1 MGVYRAAIVT
11 ENGQNLIAQAL
22 ANEKPLIFTSAKTS
36 SYSYPVGTDVPAL
49 TGLQDV
55 VQSVLPFD
63 SKVLGGN
70 VAQVSVRFD
79 NDGVDQT
86 YRIETIG
93 LYAKIEGGAET
104 LFSVTQATTP
114 DEMPVQSDISPSAYI
129 YNIQHT
135 VQNAS
140 QITLTVNPAGTA
152 TVQDIMDIESP
163 EFDDYGT
170 VEGISSFPSFL
181 ETMKSKMNFFQ
192 FFRNLKAGLQ
202 FVLHTGQIVN
212 NCVTDNSSLPLSAAQ
227 GKALMDKY
235 TQLYSEM
242 GTILQYS
249 HTSDT
254 PFDFN
259 DKNAKARFHR
269 LGTENSFKNAPSGV
283 NPIYSNVLVVR
294 NNAWDTL
301 SMTIYLYTK
310 GTNSSVVY
318 KTGNTTDWAN
328 LSWSVYATKSDL
340 YPSYNR
346 SILFSNLKADVTDQ
360 SITITE
366 DGMVQ
371 AVAKTQAIVG
381 TAFVRFVVNN
391 TVVYEGHTVSGTYRY
406 LWTPIFPV
414 KKGDVIKVTLETTTA
429 DGQRFVYFYKS

>member
-152 TVQDIMDIESP
+152 TVQDIMDIETP
-163 EFDDYGT
+163 EFDDSGT

-202 FVLHTGQIVN
+202 FVLHAGQIVN
-212 NCVTDNSSLPLSAAQ
+212 NCVTDNAGLPLSAAQ
-227 GKALMDKY
+227 GKVLKDLY
-235 TQLYSEM
+235 TQLYSDKADKSEFTWKTL
-242 GTILQYS
+242 GTVSNNEVLNISNITKTANEICIVVYFLI
-249 HTSDT
+249 
-254 PFDFN
+254 
-259 DKNAKARFHR
+259 DKNERDYFYIIPVAG
-269 LGTENSFKNAPSGV
+269 LGDG
-283 NPIYSNVLVVR
+283 
-294 NNAWDTL
+294 
-301 SMTIYLYTK
+301 
-310 GTNSSVVY
+310 GSV
-318 KTGNTTDWAN
+318 
-328 LSWSVYATKSDL
+328 
-340 YPSYNR
+340 
-346 SILFSNLKADVTDQ
+346 
-360 SITITE
+360 ITIGGYYAAAG
-366 DGMVQ
+366 DYGVVQ
-371 AVAKTQAIVG
+371 VNASTSGIGLVTVYHGGQD
-381 TAFVRFVVNN
+381 VRSKASLKVR
-391 TVVYEGHTVSGTYRY
+391 YR
-406 LWTPIFPV
+406 
-414 KKGDVIKVTLETTTA
+414 
-429 DGQRFVYFYKS
+429 

>member
-163 EFDDYGT
+163 EFDDSGT

-235 TQLYSEM
+235 TQLYSDLNTTNNNLSKAKYTNDLFYDRNEPAFVSWNGDTLNTPLKAGLTDCQEGFAFCYGNWNSYM
-242 GTILQYS
+242 TVIAFAKNSNKMWIYS
-249 HTSDT
+249 KLTQEWT
-254 PFDFN
+254 EYVTKN
-259 DKNAKARFHR
+259 DLNARFMDM
-269 LGTENSFKNAPSGV
+269 SDF
-283 NPIYSNVLVVR
+283 
-294 NNAWDTL
+294 
-301 SMTIYLYTK
+301 TIEKIKSVY
-310 GTNSSVVY
+310 GTNI
-318 KTGNTTDWAN
+318 
-328 LSWSVYATKSDL
+328 
-340 YPSYNR
+340 P
-346 SILFSNLKADVTDQ
+346 
-360 SITITE
+360 
-366 DGMVQ
+366 
-371 AVAKTQAIVG
+371 IVG
-381 TAFVRFVVNN
+381 YINYTSAIAPDRNTGFVLAAAHCAIFISFAGSIYGLTSGNN
-391 TVVYEGHTVSGTYRY
+391 WE
-406 LWTPIFPV
+406 
-414 KKGDVIKVTLETTTA
+414 KKN
-429 DGQRFVYFYKS
+429 

>member
-152 TVQDIMDIESP
+152 TVQDIMDIEAP
-163 EFDDYGT
+163 EFDDSGA

-202 FVLHTGQIVN
+202 FVLHAGQIVN
-212 NCVTDNSSLPLSAAQ
+212 NCVTDNAGLPLSAAQ
-227 GKALMDKY
+227 GKVLKDLY
-235 TQLYSEM
+235 TQLYSDM
-242 GTILQYS
+242 QS
-249 HTSDT
+249 HFVDMSNFTRSQLEAVWGGNKLIIGLVGWKGSFS
-254 PFDFN
+254 PN
-259 DKNAKARFHR
+259 KNTGIVFAGGSCA
-269 LGTENSFKNAPSGV
+269 
-283 NPIYSNVLVVR
+283 VLVSVTGEIYMQSSAQ
-294 NNAWDTL
+294 NVPEWEKKGIQYADISVAITADQWITSANGLKYFNHSGWNIPVNAIGV
-301 SMTIYLYTK
+301 S
-310 GTNSSVVY
+310 
-318 KTGNTTDWAN
+318 AN
-328 LSWSVYATKSDL
+328 ISSWS
-340 YPSYNR
+340 
-346 SILFSNLKADVTDQ
+346 
-360 SITITE
+360 
-366 DGMVQ
+366 
-371 AVAKTQAIVG
+371 G
-381 TAFVRFVVNN
+381 TAGNVTCSIYNNSYIQFRCENAVDWTGIVRVA
-391 TVVYEGHTVSGTYRY
+391 YSKY
-406 LWTPIFPV
+406 
-414 KKGDVIKVTLETTTA
+414 
-429 DGQRFVYFYKS
+429 

>member
-36 SYSYPVGTDVPAL
+36 SYSYPVGTNVPAL

-55 VQSVLPFD
+55 VQSVMPFD
-63 SKVLGGN
+63 SKILGGN

-152 TVQDIMDIESP
+152 TVQDIMDIETP
-163 EFDDYGT
+163 EFDDSGT

-202 FVLHTGQIVN
+202 FVLHAGQIVN
-212 NCVTDNSSLPLSAAQ
+212 NCVTDNAGLPLSAAQ

-235 TQLYSEM
+235 TQLYSDKVTWC
-242 GTILQYS
+242 GNITDLSALISLSQQNKTVYIGYIDWRKTDIL
-249 HTSDT
+249 
-254 PFDFN
+254 
-259 DKNAKARFHR
+259 
-269 LGTENSFKNAPSGV
+269 PSGSKSGTTICFASNWWV
-283 NPIYSNVLVVR
+283 WAISGSREIYSLTQKGEWETAPYLLQTDFTDFQNNFFINMTNYTFADLKKFYTGALPKIGFIGYNGSFTPNGQTGYVLCGGSC
-294 NNAWDTL
+294 AL
-301 SMTIYLYTK
+301 
-310 GTNSSVVY
+310 
-318 KTGNTTDWAN
+318 
-328 LSWSVYATKSDL
+328 
-340 YPSYNR
+340 
-346 SILFSNLKADVTDQ
+346 LFS
-360 SITITE
+360 
-366 DGMVQ
+366 
-371 AVAKTQAIVG
+371 
-381 TAFVRFVVNN
+381 VN
-391 TVVYEGHTVSGTYRY
+391 GDRYRY
-406 LWTPIFPV
+406 NAGIGDTAWV
-414 KKGDVIKVTLETTTA
+414 KLT
-429 DGQRFVYFYKS
+429 

>member
-1 MGVYRAAIVT
+1 M
-11 ENGQNLIAQAL
+11 
-22 ANEKPLIFTSAKTS
+22 
-36 SYSYPVGTDVPAL
+36 GTDVPAL

-163 EFDDYGT
+163 EFDDSGT

-181 ETMKSKMNFFQ
+181 EAMKSKMNFFQ

-202 FVLHTGQIVN
+202 FVLHAGQIVN
-212 NCVTDNSSLPLSAAQ
+212 NCVTDNAGLPLSAAQ
-227 GKALMDKY
+227 GKVLKDLY
-235 TQLYSEM
+235 TQLYSDLNTTNNNLSNSGIPIVKKITDLYSIKTSGFYYYDAGATNAPLSSRGGMIIANYLSDSWISLIVVPYASSKIYTNTKYNNTWVGWAESATKDDLPNIFTAQL
-242 GTILQYS
+242 GTSNLEGNHATTIKGLWNSFPENQVFACNLVDSNNFCVCGYIYGN
-249 HTSDT
+249 HKYGAVLYLA
-254 PFDFN
+254 FN
-259 DKNAKARFHR
+259 DCGIVKCNN
-269 LGTENSFKNAPSGV
+269 GTFS
-283 NPIYSNVLVVR
+283 
-294 NNAWDTL
+294 
-301 SMTIYLYTK
+301 
-310 GTNSSVVY
+310 
-318 KTGNTTDWAN
+318 
-328 LSWSVYATKSDL
+328 ATKL
-340 YPSYNR
+340 
-346 SILFSNLKADVTDQ
+346 
-360 SITITE
+360 
-366 DGMVQ
+366 
-371 AVAKTQAIVG
+371 
-381 TAFVRFVVNN
+381 
-391 TVVYEGHTVSGTYRY
+391 
-406 LWTPIFPV
+406 
-414 KKGDVIKVTLETTTA
+414 
-429 DGQRFVYFYKS
+429 